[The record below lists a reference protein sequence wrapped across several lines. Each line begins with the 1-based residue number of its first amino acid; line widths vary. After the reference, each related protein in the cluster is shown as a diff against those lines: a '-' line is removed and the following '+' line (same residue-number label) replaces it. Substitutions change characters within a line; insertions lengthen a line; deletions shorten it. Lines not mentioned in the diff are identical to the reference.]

1 MKLEKIRKSIDS
13 IDDEILNLFLKR
25 LELCKEIGKLKKDE
39 KLPVFDSKREN
50 EILSK
55 VKEKSGKGFKY
66 TKGLFLKIFE
76 ICKEI
81 QEV

>member
-1 MKLEKIRKSIDS
+1 MKLEKLRRSIDS
-13 IDDEILNLFLKR
+13 TDGEILNLFLKR

-55 VKEKSGKGFKY
+55 VKEKSGESFKY
-66 TKGLFLKIFE
+66 TKSLFLKIFE

>member
-1 MKLEKIRKSIDS
+1 MKLEELRRSINSIDG
-13 IDDEILNLFLKR
+13 EILNLFLKR
-25 LELCKEIGKLKKDE
+25 LELCKGIGKLKKDE

-55 VKEKSGKGFKY
+55 VKEKSGKDFKY

>member
-13 IDDEILNLFLKR
+13 IDDEISNLFLKR

-50 EILSK
+50 EILYK
-55 VKEKSGKGFKY
+55 VKEKSGKYFKY
-66 TKGLFLKIFE
+66 AKSLFLKIFE

>member
-1 MKLEKIRKSIDS
+1 MKLEKLRRSIDS
-13 IDDEILNLFLKR
+13 IDSEILNLFLKR

-55 VKEKSGKGFKY
+55 VKEKSGKDFKY
-66 TKGLFLKIFE
+66 TKSLFLKIFE

>member
-1 MKLEKIRKSIDS
+1 MKLEKLRRSIDS
-13 IDDEILNLFLKR
+13 IDGEILNLFLKR
-25 LELCKEIGKLKKDE
+25 LEFCKEIGKLKKGE
-39 KLPVFDSKREN
+39 KFPVFDSKREN
-50 EILSK
+50 EILYK
-55 VKEKSGKGFKY
+55 VKEKSGKDFKY

>member
-1 MKLEKIRKSIDS
+1 MKLEKLRGSIDS
-13 IDDEILNLFLKR
+13 IDGEILNLFLKR
-25 LELCKEIGKLKKDE
+25 LELCKGIGKLKKGE

-50 EILSK
+50 EILSN
-55 VKEKSGKGFKY
+55 VKERSGKDFKY

>member
-1 MKLEKIRKSIDS
+1 MKLEKLRRSIDS

-25 LELCKEIGKLKKDE
+25 LELCKEIGRLKKDE
-39 KLPVFDSKREN
+39 KLPVFDSKRER
-50 EILSK
+50 
-55 VKEKSGKGFKY
+55 SGKDFKY